1 MAISDDNMP
10 PKTPGSLSRSVT
22 WTRTEY
28 EPPASVE
35 EADARMV
42 AHVASL
48 AETDAR
54 YAPLVQIARTD
65 PSFAIKVAG
74 AAAGAATEARRI
86 LRDHPEHGWIV
97 EECRTA
103 LEPLHNAARWARSSV
118 YLLAAAHDLLRGEVA
133 DAAFERSN
141 TPESERTDEARDA
154 LATEIA
160 SWVRD
165 RIDVLGF
172 GNDFT
177 LSPSEEDG
185 MLRPDARFAAE
196 LERIDGTKALAET
209 VREAARERAAAYE
222 AGSNSGTLYSLW
234 CDPGAPGGAKYLQG
248 LGFALWKAVVRPQ
261 IVRRESFAP
270 ALYMPTVELLAAS
283 IRPGT
288 KHRREQRD
296 DRQIDWLLD
305 RDDAIIGEIELPTAE
320 GLTLATLEA
329 LSNEAATA
337 SQVAALATLEAQTLM
352 FDFIPRRA
360 LEHHL
365 AGGDFGDDIEGG
377 VTALAKM
384 LGFESD
390 ESVGRFADA
399 IEIVSRMRLPLR
411 DSDRMQFLARTRI
424 QAKGQ
429 RRAHLRLDYMLPL
442 RPNFGAWLRER
453 YGSVEGALIENSA
466 IVPLAGMP
474 PRFGRPND
482 YAKQAAAAIAAQIFV
497 RRRADEAAERGSIE
511 IRRHQWEQFADA
523 GGYSRRRIGE
533 AAENIRE
540 GFLRASDVGGKV
552 TPPLFEA
559 TPEGGFRYAPER
571 GRAWE
576 AVVKGGERTVSGR
589 AKGIAS
595 AKRRAQ
601 SITRKGGKK

>member
-1 MAISDDNMP
+1 MTTSDRGATK
-10 PKTPGSLSRSVT
+10 PKTIGEFSRSGS
-22 WTRTEY
+22 WSRGSEL
-28 EPPASVE
+28 PQN
-35 EADARMV
+35 
-42 AHVASL
+42 L
-48 AETDAR
+48 AEAEAQLVEHVIALAAR
-54 YAPLVQIARTD
+54 DGRFAPLVALAQGD
-65 PSFAIKVAG
+65 PSLAVRIAGAVAG
-74 AAAGAATEARRI
+74 ATAEARRI
-86 LRDHPEHGWIV
+86 LRDYPEQAWILD
-97 EECRTA
+97 ECRKV
-103 LEPLHNAARWARSSV
+103 LEPLHHAARWAQSSI

-165 RIDVLGF
+165 RIDALGF
-172 GNDFT
+172 GESFAIT
-177 LSPSEEDG
+177 PSNENG
-185 MLRPDARFAAE
+185 LLVHDARFIAE
-196 LERIDGTKALAET
+196 LERIDGTKTIVEA
-209 VREAARERAAAYE
+209 VREAARERATAYE

-234 CDPGAPGGAKYLQG
+234 CDPGAPGGAKYLQA
-248 LGFALWKAVVRPQ
+248 LGFVLWKAVVRPQ

-329 LSNEAATA
+329 LSNEKATA
-337 SQVAALATLEAQTLM
+337 NQVAALSTLEAQTLI

-365 AGGDFGDDIEGG
+365 AGGDFGDGIDGG

-390 ESVGRFADA
+390 ESVGRVADA
-399 IEIVSRMRLPLR
+399 IEIVSRMRLTLR

-453 YGSVEGALIENSA
+453 YGSVEGAFVENSA

-497 RRRADEAAERGSIE
+497 RQRAEEAVERGSIT
-511 IRRHQWEQFADA
+511 IPRLQWEKFADA
-523 GGYSRRRIGE
+523 GGYMRRRIGE
-533 AAENIRE
+533 AAEKLRE
-540 GFLRASDVGGKV
+540 GFLKASDVGGKP
-552 TPPLFEA
+552 TPPLFVV

-576 AVVKGGERTVSGR
+576 AVIKGGKRTVSGR

-595 AKRRAQ
+595 AKRRA
-601 SITRKGGKK
+601 SIAHKGGKK